1 MRRPINRRS
10 LLAMFGLAG
19 PAGALT
25 VSVAL
30 TAGGTAHA
38 GTTPTPAD
46 HFAVYRRAATASDVP
61 TGGLHGQS
69 ANDTRR
75 LDTGHAG
82 WDAWAEVDGQLI
94 CVASFDGERQSY
106 QQSPPR
112 ACAPAAIVDSSSRP
126 LILETQIGNDWRAT
140 ALAPDAV
147 TAVQVNYADG
157 SSEPVDVHGNGFHL
171 KLRMQLL
178 NITYTDASGSHTTEP
193 ASQ

>member
-1 MRRPINRRS
+1 MRDTAELFDLTGHTENVGCLAFHPDGK
-10 LLAMFGLAG
+10 LLASG
-19 PAGALT
+19 
-25 VSVAL
+25 S
-30 TAGGTAHA
+30 
-38 GTTPTPAD
+38 
-46 HFAVYRRAATASDVP
+46 
-61 TGGLHGQS
+61 
-69 ANDTRR
+69 
-75 LDTGHAG
+75 LDKRVKV
-82 WDAWAEVDGQLI
+82 WDATTGTE
-94 CVASFDGERQSY
+94 VASFDGERQSY